1 MPFSHNFKFIAILLI
16 GLVSYPMAAAGKI
29 RFAIGDERKII
40 DTKGKETDAKT
51 GGKVREKDKIRT
63 GIESQVIVALPDGS
77 IISVEE
83 NSLVEFTNLNSSNG
97 VQSAVTDI
105 KQGKVRFDAQKQK
118 GKSKFN
124 FKTGTATAA
133 IRGTD
138 GIVGLTPKGFSVFG
152 LNSGSMDVSDE
163 CGAKG
168 SIAAGELMF
177 SLGKKCGLQKVRVTN
192 AGDEN
197 IINKVMQTIDDANG
211 EIDSAT
217 VAKMTEVL
225 NKLIETIKKQKI
237 TEAGCSVKPLSDI
250 TQTHSVD
257 LKMTCNHTQKQILVN
272 GILAGENV
280 SSVEKTVDWEP
291 SFIGEK
297 RFEFTCIR
305 TIDVAAEAAK
315 KKIPAKI
322 VPQGMKSITLQYP
335 CGEAKTHYYNAT
347 IDSANKANIEKAE
360 QDSIAA
366 ATNPIQVNAN
376 TDDIC
381 SKGSVTLEI
390 SFVAPPFE
398 PTQNTLIT
406 IKAGDKAS
414 EFNIPATEHTFSYI
428 LPIKDIAQTWNA
440 TSIDI
445 TVTFPDGQT
454 RSVSLPV
461 ATNKACKAVNTI
473 KPGVAIQP
481 PSSSLK
487 CEASYKVSGNEADVA
502 LVSIYSDN
510 EPINEKTATGN
521 ENGSFKLV
529 KGKHVYKVVV
539 TDQAKNESSASMT
552 MSCYDANANAYVS
565 INGKRSPSIVPLRYP
580 KAPPRYDDVTHEK
593 LRIRINKL
601 SQNDLSQVESILV
614 SQDGKTGYLLN
625 QSNSNNSIDE
635 DEFTLPVDIEYGAKA
650 TFRVKVKLYNGK
662 ILENSITYISNVANR
677 EAR

>member
-1 MPFSHNFKFIAILLI
+1 MPFSPNFKFIAILLI

-51 GGKVREKDKIRT
+51 GGKVREKDKVRT

-257 LKMTCNHTQKQILVN
+257 LKMTCNHAQKQILVN

-381 SKGSVTLEI
+381 SKGSVMLEI

-428 LPIKDIAQTWNA
+428 LPIKDIAQTWDA

-502 LVSIYSDN
+502 FVSIYSDN
-510 EPINEKTATGN
+510 ELINEKTATGN

-529 KGKHVYKVVV
+529 KGKHVYKVAV

-552 MSCYDANANAYVS
+552 MSCFDANANAYVS

-580 KAPPRYDDVTHEK
+580 KAPPRYDNVLHET

-614 SQDGKTGYLLN
+614 TQDGKTGYLLN

-635 DEFTLPVDIEYGAKA
+635 DEFSLPVDIEYATKS